1 VKVYKH
7 GQDEDDNEH
16 GSGEDSDSHPL
27 ASTLLV
33 LTHDLPARRCQGAR
47 RSCLRDMDLNVVEL
61 VALHLDEGDHVKE
74 HHVQV
79 HEATL
84 KVLNEM
90 TQWGIAGAGP

>member
-1 VKVYKH
+1 
-7 GQDEDDNEH
+7 
-16 GSGEDSDSHPL
+16 
-27 ASTLLV
+27 
-33 LTHDLPARRCQGAR
+33 
-47 RSCLRDMDLNVVEL
+47 MDLNVVEL